1 MTPLL
6 TLQLAMIATVALVA
20 PFHRFAAV
28 YAGCY
33 AAGLLARK
41 AGLSEADVNLLWHS
55 AALSCAL
62 HLPLMRSDY
71 CIAVLVL
78 FAPLL
83 LVDALR
89 LSGDVTPYHAW
100 WAVWWVVMA
109 QLALLARGADWGRA
123 RDMVRT
129 WRSDRWRDGLKRIA
143 A

>member
-1 MTPLL
+1 MTPLF
-6 TLQLAMIATVALVA
+6 TLQLAMLATAALVA
-20 PFHRFAAV
+20 PFHRFAAA

-62 HLPLMRSDY
+62 HFPLMRSDY
-71 CIAVLVL
+71 CIAVFVL

-89 LSGDVTPYHAW
+89 LSGDMTDYHAW
-100 WAVWWVVMA
+100 WAVWWIVMA
-109 QLALLARGADWGRA
+109 QLALLARGADWMRA
-123 RDMVRT
+123 RDMA
-129 WRSDRWRDGLKRIA
+129 RSWRDRSGGNSLKMEVA
-143 A
+143 